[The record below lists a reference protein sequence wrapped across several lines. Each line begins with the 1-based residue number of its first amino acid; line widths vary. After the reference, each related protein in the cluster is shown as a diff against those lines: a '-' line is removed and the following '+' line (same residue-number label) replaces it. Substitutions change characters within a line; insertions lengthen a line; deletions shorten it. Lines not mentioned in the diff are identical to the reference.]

1 MIARARSRLLVV
13 LPSAFVLGALAC
25 GKDSPAN
32 PPGTPASLAAASPQ
46 TLEGS
51 AARAID
57 AGATVVVRDGN
68 GKPLAGVPVTFTAAP
83 GAGTVETPAARTDQ
97 RGIAFSGKWTLGK
110 AAGTQRLV
118 ARVAR
123 LDSIAFLATVS
134 PGAPA
139 SISAMNL
146 AAANGTVGTDVATP
160 PSVVVRDDYGN
171 PVSGVPVTF
180 AVRTGGGLATG
191 TERVTDA
198 QGRAALGALKL
209 GMRSGPQEIA
219 VQVSGLPEALLTVT
233 ALAGPAQV
241 VRLVAGSDQIA
252 YVGSALDIAPR
263 ISARDAYNNPVARR
277 AVTARVTQGGGTL
290 VGDIM
295 TDDAG
300 VATVGRW
307 AMGPA
312 EGLNAVA
319 VEVDGLP
326 LTVYAK
332 AVPVSGFDIQFR
344 YLSHVTTRQRE
355 AFERSAARWKK
366 VISGDVADTRAVS
379 SSFCGVDGTA
389 LNEVVDDLI
398 IFVTIDS
405 IDGAG
410 QVLGSAGPCSIRSAD
425 GIPVVGAMRFD
436 RDDVAQ
442 LETQD
447 RFADVVL
454 HEIGHILGLGTLWK
468 YRGFLEGAGGSDPF
482 YVGASARSG
491 FVSAGGATY
500 AGNPVPV
507 ENTGGPGTREGHW
520 RESVLNTEVMTG
532 FVEAPGVRMPLSL
545 TTVGALEDLGYH
557 ITVWGDDPYT
567 YGMSPLLSGALP
579 RRSPGPD
586 RELIE
591 VPFPPPE
598 VIGAGGQRTSIS
610 AQVVRPPSRQRRVAR
625 AAPRPVQELEVRRQ
639 P

>member
-1 MIARARSRLLVV
+1 MIARATTRLLVV
-13 LPSAFVLGALAC
+13 LPSALVLGALAC
-25 GKDSPAN
+25 GKDSPSD
-32 PPGTPASLAAASPQ
+32 PSGVPASLAAASPQ
-46 TLEGS
+46 TVEGS
-51 AARAID
+51 AARAIE
-57 AGATVVVRDGN
+57 AGATVMVRDGS
-68 GKPLAGVPVTFTAAP
+68 GRPLAGVPVAFTVAP
-83 GAGTVETPAARTDQ
+83 GAGSVEAPSARTDG
-97 RGIAFSGKWTLGK
+97 RGIASSGKWTLGK
-110 AAGTQRLV
+110 VAGTQRLV

-123 LDSIAFLATVS
+123 LDSIAFVAAVA

-139 SISAMNL
+139 SIVAANS
-146 AAANGTVGTDVATP
+146 AAASGIVGTRMATP
-160 PSVVVRDDYGN
+160 PSIGVRDDHGN
-171 PVSGVPVTF
+171 PIAGVPVTF
-180 AVRTGGGLATG
+180 AVRSGGGLATG

-198 QGRAALGALKL
+198 QGRATLGGFTL
-209 GMRSGPQEIA
+209 GTRSGQQEIA
-219 VQVSGLPEALLTVT
+219 VQVPGVPEALLAVN
-233 ALAGPAQV
+233 AIAGPSQV
-241 VRLVAGSDQIA
+241 VRLVAGGDQIVH
-252 YVGSALDIAPR
+252 VGGALDVAPR
-263 ISARDAYNNPVARR
+263 ISARDAYDNPVARR
-277 AVTARVTQGGGTL
+277 AVTVRVTQGGGAL
-290 VGDIM
+290 AGDVV

-300 VATVGRW
+300 VATLGRW

-312 EGLNAVA
+312 EGLNAVV

-344 YLSHVTTRQRE
+344 YLSSVTPRQRD
-355 AFERSAARWKK
+355 AFERAAARWKK
-366 VISGDVADTRAVS
+366 VITGDVGDTRAVS
-379 SSFCGVDGTA
+379 SSFCGMDGTA
-389 LNEVVDDLI
+389 LNELVDDLI
-398 IFVTIDS
+398 IFVSLDS

-410 QVLGSAGPCSIRSAD
+410 QVLGSAGPCSIRSSD

-442 LETQD
+442 LELHD
-447 RFADVVL
+447 RFGDVVL

-468 YRGFLEGAGGSDPF
+468 YRGLLEGAGSSDPF

-507 ENTGGPGTREGHW
+507 ENAGGPGTREGHW

-532 FVEAPGVRMPLSL
+532 FVEAAGVRMPLSL
-545 TTVGALEDLGYH
+545 TTIGALEDLGYH
-557 ITVWGDDPYT
+557 VTVWGDDPYT
-567 YGMSPLLSGALP
+567 YGTSPLLSGAVP

-610 AQVVRPPSRQRRVAR
+610 AQVVRPPARRLAR
-625 AAPRPVQELEVRRQ
+625 AGPRPVQELEVRRQ